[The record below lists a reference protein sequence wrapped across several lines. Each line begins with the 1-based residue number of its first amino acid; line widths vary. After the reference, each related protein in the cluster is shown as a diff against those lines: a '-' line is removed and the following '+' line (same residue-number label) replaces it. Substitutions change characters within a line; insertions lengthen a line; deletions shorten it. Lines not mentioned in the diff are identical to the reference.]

1 MKLKTILII
10 NAISSGLAGVLSA
23 GFAQELSNL
32 FQVNTKTPFIE
43 IGIFLIAFA
52 IIVFFTAFK
61 SPISTGLTKLIIA
74 FDITWVLASII
85 AVIALYS
92 SISIVGILLILTV
105 SLWVGMMAYLQGRNL
120 KIS

>member
-105 SLWVGMMAYLQGRNL
+105 SLWVGMMAYLQGTNL